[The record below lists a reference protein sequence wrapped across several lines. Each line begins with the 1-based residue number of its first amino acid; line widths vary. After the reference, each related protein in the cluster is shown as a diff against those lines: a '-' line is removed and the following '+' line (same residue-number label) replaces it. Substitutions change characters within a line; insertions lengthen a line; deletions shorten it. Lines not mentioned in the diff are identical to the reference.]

1 MRNARRDLGA
11 DMAINYKENDWR
23 AEIRTATE
31 KRGVDVILDMVGGDY
46 IQKNIDSLAVD
57 GRLAII
63 AFLKGA
69 KAELT
74 LNRFM
79 VKRNTITASTL
90 RAQSDT
96 VKARIATELRDKV
109 WPLIPEGRF
118 RPIVDTTFD
127 FPDAAQ
133 AHHRMETSEHIGKL
147 ILNVTKK

>member
-1 MRNARRDLGA
+1 
-11 DMAINYKENDWR
+11 
-23 AEIRTATE
+23 
-31 KRGVDVILDMVGGDY
+31 MVGGDY

-79 VKRNTITASTL
+79 VKRQTITASTL
-90 RAQSDT
+90 RPQSDT
-96 VKARIATELRDKV
+96 VKARIAAELRDKV
-109 WPLIPEGRF
+109 WPLFSEGRF
-118 RPIVDTTFD
+118 RPIVDTTFE
-127 FPDAAQ
+127 FSDAAQ
-133 AHHRMETSEHIGKL
+133 AHQRMETSEHIGKL